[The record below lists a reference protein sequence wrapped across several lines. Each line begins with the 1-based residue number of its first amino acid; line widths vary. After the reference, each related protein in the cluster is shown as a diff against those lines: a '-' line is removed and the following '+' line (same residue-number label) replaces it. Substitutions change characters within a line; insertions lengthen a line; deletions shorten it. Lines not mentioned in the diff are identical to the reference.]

1 MVKTPE
7 PMTTLKAAPKWQK
20 ALDVKENSYHE
31 YSDSNHYS
39 QDRNSK
45 MVTEALIEIQEL
57 TLQEHLI
64 AQTPLHIVQI
74 LV

>member
-1 MVKTPE
+1 MSILIQITILWIE
-7 PMTTLKAAPKWQK
+7 TQ
-20 ALDVKENSYHE
+20 E
-31 YSDSNHYS
+31 
-39 QDRNSK
+39 